1 VRIISEIDFIGDL
14 LDISGRSKEEGE
26 RKRREEGG
34 DVFLLLK

>member
-1 VRIISEIDFIGDL
+1 VQIISEIDFIGDL

-26 RKRREEGG
+26 RREEGG

>member
-14 LDISGRSKEEGE
+14 LDISGWSKEEGE
-26 RKRREEGG
+26 RREERG